1 MSNIKRRDLL
11 LLLTIIIYSYLFYE
25 HDIGINLP
33 IFNLTLLAAIFIDRS
48 FNTVSKPILVLAS
61 TSLITSIA
69 VIMIHSDLAITA
81 SVLSTLVL
89 LGYSLNSKTSMFV
102 TLLNAVYSIMASPF
116 IYLAR
121 YFHQKPAKETHPER
135 RVSSHELK
143 LLRFGSFA
151 LPALITLI
159 FLSLYAN
166 ANPAFSSFIKS
177 IDLDFIS
184 WGWVRFT
191 MIGSFLLFGCFYG
204 VRLNHLIKM
213 DIDAGNRIERKRR
226 NRKLIFHPLALKF
239 ELKTGMILLFF
250 LNILLLVFNIVDIRY
265 VLGATLPEGLSYSE
279 YVHQGVYTLIVSI
292 ILAILIILY
301 FLRSNLNFYPDK
313 SRMLLFAYV
322 WIIQNIVLALTTAYK
337 NALYIEEYSLT
348 YKRIGVF
355 VYLFLA
361 LAGLL
366 TTYLKVVNKKN
377 LWYLIRRNS
386 WVAYG
391 LLCTMSIWNWDKIIT
406 QVNYKQNKE
415 VDFEY
420 LIKLSDANLPL
431 LQSWEN
437 NGLLTRDS
445 YRNLLQTKRKDF
457 YERMEKQGW
466 QSWNYRDD
474 QTFQELEVAT
484 Q

>member
-11 LLLTIIIYSYLFYE
+11 LLFTISMYSYLFYG
-25 HDIGINLP
+25 HATGINLP
-33 IFNLTLLAAIFIDRS
+33 IFNLILLAAICIDQPFSTAR
-48 FNTVSKPILVLAS
+48 KPILILAC
-61 TSLITSIA
+61 TSLLTSMA
-69 VIMIHSDLAITA
+69 VIVVNSDLAITA
-81 SVLSTLVL
+81 SVVSTLVL
-89 LGYSLNSKTSMFV
+89 LGYSLHPKTSMFV
-102 TLLNAVYSIMASPF
+102 ALLNAVYSIMASPF

-121 YFHQKPAKETHPER
+121 YFHQKPAKETHRER
-135 RVSSHELK
+135 PVSSQELK

-191 MIGSFLLFGCFYG
+191 MTGSLLLFGCFYG
-204 VRLNHLIKM
+204 VRLKHLSKM
-213 DIDAGNRIERKRR
+213 DRDAGNYIERKRR
-226 NRKLIFHPLALKF
+226 NRRLIFHPLALKF
-239 ELKTGMILLFF
+239 ELKTGMVLLLF
-250 LNILLLVFNIVDIRY
+250 LNILLLVFHVVDIRY

-279 YVHQGVYTLIVSI
+279 YVHQGVYTLVVSI
-292 ILAILIILY
+292 VLAILIILY
-301 FLRSNLNFYPDK
+301 FLRSNLNFYPGK
-313 SRMLLFAYV
+313 SRLLLLAYV

-337 NALYIEEYSLT
+337 NAIYIEEYSLT

-377 LWYLIRRNS
+377 LWYLLRRNS

-391 LLCTMSIWNWDKIIT
+391 LLCAMSIWNWDNIIT
-406 QVNYKQNKE
+406 QINYKKNKE

-437 NGLLTRDS
+437 NGFLTKDS
-445 YRNLLQTKRKDF
+445 HKNLLQIKKQHFYQKMEEKD
-457 YERMEKQGW
+457 W

-474 QTFQELEVAT
+474 QIFNELEAT
-484 Q
+484 KQ